1 MKWVP
6 LVTVGTM
13 GGIGWGFELVNHHL
27 DELEEG
33 EYIFGFSH
41 YL

>member
-1 MKWVP
+1 VKWVP

-33 EYIFGFSH
+33 E
-41 YL
+41 